1 MFRFIFY
8 FLNLSIILMLVLLFA
23 SNKGIGK
30 NDKLKNKIVRL
41 DDNYSSLNKRKE
53 DLEKNIK
60 LFKENR
66 SYQKH
71 IIRKEMGFI
80 EENDVIYI
88 FNKKW
93 QL

>member
-8 FLNLSIILMLVLLFA
+8 FLNLAVILMLVLLFA
-23 SNKGIGK
+23 SDKGVGK
-30 NDKLKNKIVRL
+30 NDKLKDKIVKL
-41 DDNYSSLNKRKE
+41 DENYSSLNKRKAE
-53 DLEKNIK
+53 LEKNIK

-71 IIRKEMGFI
+71 IIRKEMGFV

-88 FNKKW
+88 FNKK
-93 QL
+93 

>member
-8 FLNLSIILMLVLLFA
+8 FLNLAVILMIVLLFA
-23 SNKGIGK
+23 SGKGVGK
-30 NDKLKNKIVRL
+30 NDKLKNKIVKL
-41 DDNYSSLNKRKE
+41 DKNYSSLKKRKSE
-53 DLEKNIK
+53 LEKNIK

-71 IIRKEMGFI
+71 IIRKEMGFV

>member
-8 FLNLSIILMLVLLFA
+8 FLNLAVILMLILLFA
-23 SNKGIGK
+23 SNKGVGK
-30 NDKLKNKIVRL
+30 NDKLKEKIVKL
-41 DDNYSSLNKRKE
+41 DENYSSLNKRKAE
-53 DLEKNIK
+53 LEKNIK

-71 IIRKEMGFI
+71 IIRKEMGFV

-88 FNKKW
+88 FNKK
-93 QL
+93 